1 MKHLLIIAFFLCWLF
16 VPQAFAQ
23 NPTPWF
29 ELAQESDYFRVA
41 MPHQPSE
48 QLISDLSTDYGS
60 LSVTGRSYE
69 SSTDGAIYKLWV
81 LTNAGDADRERK
93 DPDAYL
99 DGSAELVWEVLLKPV
114 REKLPEEQRKYA
126 RMSYGAEISNKPTR
140 GREYSLSLGAVTGA
154 VEFYIA
160 ESRLYV
166 LLAAYPAG
174 GASEAKRFFDSFK
187 LDPNLPGSLSVVVP
201 KIGAG
206 VAEAANPSSEQQ
218 ILRSGEV
225 TERARV
231 LEKPEPSYTESARKF
246 SVTGTVVLRAVF
258 SKDGEVT
265 NINIIRR
272 LPHGL
277 TEKAI
282 NAARMIKF
290 RPAMKDG
297 QPASTW
303 MQLEYNF
310 NLY

>member
-1 MKHLLIIAFFLCWLF
+1 
-16 VPQAFAQ
+16 
-23 NPTPWF
+23 
-29 ELAQESDYFRVA
+29 
-41 MPHQPSE
+41 
-48 QLISDLSTDYGS
+48 
-60 LSVTGRSYE
+60 
-69 SSTDGAIYKLWV
+69 V
-81 LTNAGDADRERK
+81 LTNAGEADRERK

-114 REKLPEEQRKYA
+114 REKLPDEQQKYA
-126 RMSYGAEISNKPTR
+126 RMSYGGEISNKPTR
-140 GREYSLSLGAVTGA
+140 GREYSLNLGAVTGA

-206 VAEAANPSSEQQ
+206 VVEAANPSSEQQ

-265 NINIIRR
+265 NISIIRR

-297 QPASTW
+297 QPVSMW